1 MPGVSK
7 ARPLGVV
14 VLATRRHV
22 GKVQQVRFRRR
33 FQQLVGRRRRRPLE
47 DNRVAFDWLRAAGD
61 GSVEQV
67 SAVVDLTGGQ
77 RVLEDGVR

>member
-1 MPGVSK
+1 MPGVSE

-14 VLATRRHV
+14 RLATGRR
-22 GKVQQVRFRRR
+22 GGEVQQVGLRRR

-61 GSVEQV
+61 GSMEQV
-67 SAVVDLTGGQ
+67 SAVVDVTGGQ
-77 RVLEDGVR
+77 RVLQDAVR